1 MEIRERYQRLLLVAL
16 DEFPHIVAESSLVGG
31 TVLKPRVL
39 RLHLFDQS
47 YLDMR
52 VAADGYAFHWERRAI
67 DGLLYRWDNAPH
79 HRAHHREISTFPH
92 HLHSGSESH
101 VIESHLPTDSPESAL
116 RYVLDFIEKWL
127 NDNRS

>member
-1 MEIRERYQRLLLVAL
+1 MEVRERYQRLLTVAL
-16 DEFPHIVAESSLVGG
+16 DEFPHLITGNVLVGG
-31 TVLKPRVL
+31 TALKPRVL

-79 HRAHHREISTFPH
+79 HREISTFPH

-101 VIESHLPTDSPESAL
+101 VVESQLPTDSPESAL
-116 RYVLDFIEKWL
+116 RHIFGFIAKRL
-127 NDNRS
+127 NDKRG